1 MPKRTK
7 ILDKN
12 QLQQKVNRLAWQI
25 YERNH
30 MESEIVIVGIQK
42 RGVELAKR
50 ISKVISSISDIKVIE
65 ATVSIDKD
73 NPYDSD
79 LVFNLTETDIENKV
93 VVLVDDVLNSGK
105 TLMYAASEF
114 LTVPL
119 VKLSIVV
126 LVNRNHNR
134 YPIKS
139 DYEGMSL
146 STTLK
151 EHINVVFGKEEGVYL
166 S

>member
-1 MPKRTK
+1 MKEKTQ
-7 ILDKN
+7 ILDKI

-25 YERNH
+25 YEQNY
-30 MESEIVIVGIQK
+30 SEKEIIVVGIEK
-42 RGVELAKR
+42 RGVELSKR
-50 ISKVISSISDIKVIE
+50 ISDVISSISDIKVINS
-65 ATVSIDKD
+65 TVKLDKE
-73 NPYDSD
+73 NPFSSD
-79 LVFNLTETDIENKV
+79 IVISLEVDAIENKV

-105 TLMYAASEF
+105 TLIYTAKEF
-114 LTVPL
+114 LSVPL
-119 VKLSIVV
+119 KKLSTLV

-134 YPIKS
+134 YPVKA

-146 STTLK
+146 STTLQ

>member
-7 ILDKN
+7 ILDKK

-25 YERNH
+25 YEINY
-30 MESEIVIVGIQK
+30 MESEIVVVGIQK

-50 ISKVISSISDIKVIE
+50 ISKVIRSISDIKVIE
-65 ATVSIDKD
+65 ATVKLDKD

-79 LVFNLTETDIENKV
+79 LVFSLTATDIENKV

-119 VKLSIVV
+119 VKLSTVV

-146 STTLK
+146 STTLQ
-151 EHINVVFGKEEGVYL
+151 EHINVVFGKEEGIYL

>member
-7 ILDKN
+7 ILDKH

-25 YERNH
+25 YERNDT
-30 MESEIVIVGIQK
+30 ESEIIIVGIQK
-42 RGVELAKR
+42 RGVELAKK
-50 ISKVISSISDIKVIE
+50 ISKVIISISDIKVID
-65 ATVSIDKD
+65 ATVTLDKD
-73 NPYDSD
+73 NPFDSD
-79 LVFNLTETDIENKV
+79 LVFSLTSSNIENKV

-119 VKLSIVV
+119 VKLSTVV

-134 YPIKS
+134 YPIKA

-146 STTLK
+146 STTLQD
-151 EHINVVFGKEEGVYL
+151 HINVVFGKEEGVYL

>member
-1 MPKRTK
+1 MIKK
-7 ILDKN
+7 SQILDGKGIS
-12 QLQQKVNRLAWQI
+12 QKINRLAWQI

-30 MESEIVIVGIQK
+30 KESEIIVVGIQT

-50 ISKVISSISDIKVIE
+50 ISKVIKSISNIKIIE
-65 ATVSIDKD
+65 ANIKLDKD
-73 NPYDSD
+73 NPFDSD
-79 LVFNLTETDIENKV
+79 VVFSLPSIDIENKV

-105 TLMYAASEF
+105 TLMYASSEF
-114 LTVPL
+114 LSVPL
-119 VKLSIVV
+119 VKLSTLV

-134 YPIKS
+134 YPIKA

-146 STTLK
+146 STTLQ
-151 EHINVVFGKEEGVYL
+151 EHINVMFGKEEGVYL

>member
-1 MPKRTK
+1 MET
-7 ILDKN
+7 
-12 QLQQKVNRLAWQI
+12 VFAWFARLLPLH
-25 YERNH
+25 E
-30 MESEIVIVGIQK
+30 E
-42 RGVELAKR
+42 
-50 ISKVISSISDIKVIE
+50 
-65 ATVSIDKD
+65 VS
-73 NPYDSD
+73 
-79 LVFNLTETDIENKV
+79 VNLTSDDYLEKV
-93 VVLVDDVLNSGK
+93 VILCDDVLNSGK

-114 LTVPL
+114 LKVRL
-119 VKLSIVV
+119 VKLSTVG

-134 YPIKS
+134 YPIKA

>member
-25 YERNH
+25 FERNH
-30 MESEIVIVGIQK
+30 MESEIVVVGIQK

-50 ISKVISSISDIKVIE
+50 ISKVIISISDIKVIE
-65 ATVSIDKD
+65 ATVQLDKD
-73 NPYDSD
+73 NPFDSN
-79 LVFNLTETDIENKV
+79 LVFNLTATDIEHKV
-93 VVLVDDVLNSGK
+93 VILVDDVLNSGK
-105 TLMYAASEF
+105 TLMYASSEF

-119 VKLSIVV
+119 IKLSTVV
-126 LVNRNHNR
+126 LVNRKHNR
-134 YPIKS
+134 YPIKA

-146 STTLK
+146 STTLQD
-151 EHINVVFGKEEGVYL
+151 HINVVFGKEEGVYL

>member
-7 ILDKN
+7 ILEKK

-25 YERNH
+25 YESNY
-30 MESEIVIVGIQK
+30 MESEIVVVGIQK

-50 ISKVISSISDIKVIE
+50 ISKVINSISNINVVE
-65 ATVSIDKD
+65 GTVKLDKD
-73 NPYDSD
+73 NPFDSD
-79 LVFNLTETDIENKV
+79 LVFSLTAIDIENKV
-93 VVLVDDVLNSGK
+93 VILVDDVLNSGK
-105 TLMYAASEF
+105 TLMYASSEF

-119 VKLSIVV
+119 LKLSTLV

-134 YPIKS
+134 YPIKA
-139 DYEGMSL
+139 DYEGMSF
-146 STTLK
+146 STTLQD
-151 EHINVVFGKEEGVYL
+151 HINVVFGKDEGIYL

>member
-1 MPKRTK
+1 MKEKTQ
-7 ILDKN
+7 ILDKI

-25 YERNH
+25 YEQNY
-30 MESEIVIVGIQK
+30 SEKEIIVVGIEK
-42 RGVELAKR
+42 RGVELSKR
-50 ISKVISSISDIKVIE
+50 ISDVISSISDIKVINS
-65 ATVSIDKD
+65 TVKLDKE
-73 NPYDSD
+73 NPFSSD
-79 LVFNLTETDIENKV
+79 IVFSLEVDAIENKV

-105 TLMYAASEF
+105 TLIYAAKEF
-114 LTVPL
+114 LSVPL
-119 VKLSIVV
+119 KKLSILV

-134 YPIKS
+134 YPVKA

-146 STTLK
+146 STTLQ

>member
-30 MESEIVIVGIQK
+30 MESEIVVVGIQN

-50 ISKVISSISDIKVIE
+50 ISKVIRSISDIKVIE
-65 ATVSIDKD
+65 STVQLNKD
-73 NPYDSD
+73 NPFDSD

-93 VVLVDDVLNSGK
+93 VILVDDVLNSGK
-105 TLMYAASEF
+105 TLMYASSEF

-134 YPIKS
+134 YPIKA

-146 STTLK
+146 STTLQD
-151 EHINVVFGKEEGVYL
+151 HINVVFGKEEGVYL

>member
-1 MPKRTK
+1 MSERTK

-12 QLQQKVNRLAWQI
+12 QLEQKVNRLAWQI

-30 MESEIVIVGIQK
+30 TESEIVVVGIQK

-50 ISKVISSISDIKVIE
+50 ISKVIISISDINVIE
-65 ATVSIDKD
+65 ATIKLDKD
-73 NPYDSD
+73 NPFDSD
-79 LVFNLTETDIENKV
+79 LVFSLTAIDIENRV
-93 VVLVDDVLNSGK
+93 VILVDDVLNSGK

-119 VKLSIVV
+119 VKLSTLV

-134 YPIKS
+134 YPIKA

-146 STTLK
+146 STTLQ
-151 EHINVVFGKEEGVYL
+151 EHINVVLGKEEGVYL